1 MLGALGESPGI
12 VPVYSAA
19 FTSDGRGCI
28 VMRLMRES
36 LAETLR
42 REGPLDPLRVRDVGV
57 AACVALGH
65 AHARGVVHRDVKPAN
80 LLLAAP
86 DQPVLVDFGLAR
98 RRAREDA
105 DHAERVARASVPSGP
120 VRILAIEDEE
130 GGQLVVAHAAEQIG
144 AAVEHA
150 TSVRAALVALG
161 RDRGLRLIVLDLG
174 IPGAGNALAWA
185 REVRAAAPPDARIL
199 VVSGRDEAAEV
210 AAKIGAACLLKPHSI
225 DTIADAMRAAIA

>member
-1 MLGALGESPGI
+1 MNDHHSDLGIAFAALTGLFVNSVAGHAIAVATAIPHEA
-12 VPVYSAA
+12 V
-19 FTSDGRGCI
+19 
-28 VMRLMRES
+28 
-36 LAETLR
+36 
-42 REGPLDPLRVRDVGV
+42 GPLTTVLV
-57 AACVALGH
+57 ACAL
-65 AHARGVVHRDVKPAN
+65 K
-80 LLLAAP
+80 
-86 DQPVLVDFGLAR
+86 LVDFGLAR

-150 TSVRAALVALG
+150 TTVRAALVALA
-161 RDRGLRLIVLDLG
+161 RDRGLRLVVLDLG
-174 IPGAGNALAWA
+174 LPGAGSSSTWA
-185 REVRAAAPPDARIL
+185 REVRDAAPPDARIL

-225 DTIADAMRAAIA
+225 DTLADAMRAAIA

>member
-1 MLGALGESPGI
+1 MTHDHASDFGIAFAALTGLFVNSVAGHAIAVATAIPHEA
-12 VPVYSAA
+12 V
-19 FTSDGRGCI
+19 
-28 VMRLMRES
+28 
-36 LAETLR
+36 
-42 REGPLDPLRVRDVGV
+42 GPLTTVLV
-57 AACVALGH
+57 ACTL
-65 AHARGVVHRDVKPAN
+65 K
-80 LLLAAP
+80 
-86 DQPVLVDFGLAR
+86 LVDFGLAR